1 MLEENEKQ
9 KVIMKRQEED
19 ERLQDFKAQE
29 AYAKMLEK
37 QEEDRQNEMKKR
49 EARAQEF

>member
-9 KVIMKRQEED
+9 KAIMKRQEEED
-19 ERLQDFKAQE
+19 RMQDLRAQE

-37 QEEDRQNEMKKR
+37 QEADR
-49 EARAQEF
+49 